1 MPNRAKI
8 SGPVSM
14 HTFNLPTHGHEV
26 IIFGDVHFS
35 YDNLCPQPCQ
45 KPECETITAFF
56 QRYVASA
63 KDSGRSLDVYVELPY
78 VHRSNPLKQRQV
90 DGVEKA
96 VSENVLDLSEILPR
110 KKKRMMSIGI
120 LGHLFRVF
128 GKHLYDDNTKV
139 IGDAVNVR
147 FHYADARYEQNM
159 ARLIPADVDRL
170 VARLGDDDGS
180 RIVRV
185 LAAMIFGSAFGPSL
199 SLEDQAMVFPES
211 LSTWRGRKVHKVA
224 KQFMKLPQGTLKDRL
239 RLYLEMRVNRVV
251 PWARQLKISHDN
263 LESSEL
269 LVVYI
274 RSVLM
279 DAYLLSRM
287 LHYALLKR
295 AIGGASIVYV
305 GHAHA
310 MEIVSFLQEYAQLP
324 PELCDVG
331 RDNMGRTLKDSTP
344 VDDAKRCI
352 QPVRCKPTHTHTHK
366 VNTTTL

>member
-14 HTFNLPTHGHEV
+14 HTFHLPTHGHEV

-96 VSENVLDLSEILPR
+96 VSENVLDLSERNKKR
-110 KKKRMMSIGI
+110 KRKRMMSIGI

-139 IGDAVNVR
+139 IGDAANVR

-159 ARLIPADVDRL
+159 VRLIPADVDRL
-170 VARLGDDDGS
+170 VARLDGDGS

-224 KQFMKLPQGTLKDRL
+224 KQFMKLPQSTLKDRL
-239 RLYLEMRVNRVV
+239 KLYLEMRVHRVV
-251 PWARQLKISHDN
+251 PWVRQLKKDS
-263 LESSEL
+263 ES

-274 RSVLM
+274 RSVIM

-287 LHYALLKR
+287 LYYALLKR
-295 AIGGASIVYV
+295 AVGGASIVYV

-310 MEIVSFLQEYAQLP
+310 MEFVSFLKEYAHLP

-331 RDNMGRTLKDSTP
+331 RDSMGRTLKDSTP

-352 QPVRCKPTHTHTHK
+352 RPVRCKPTHK
-366 VNTTTL
+366 VNTTTM